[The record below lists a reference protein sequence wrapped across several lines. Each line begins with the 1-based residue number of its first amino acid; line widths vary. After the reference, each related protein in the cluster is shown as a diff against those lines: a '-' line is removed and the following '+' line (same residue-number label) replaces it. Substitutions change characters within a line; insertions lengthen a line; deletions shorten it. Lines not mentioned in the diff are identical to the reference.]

1 MKTFLKYPCYIID
14 NKSFIDRLEVHINT
28 ILKKRSIHQPY
39 TLPPPLTHTY
49 DYNKIYQF

>member
-28 ILKKRSIHQPY
+28 ILKKGAYIN
-39 TLPPPLTHTY
+39 LTHYSPPTY
-49 DYNKIYQF
+49 YYNKIYQF